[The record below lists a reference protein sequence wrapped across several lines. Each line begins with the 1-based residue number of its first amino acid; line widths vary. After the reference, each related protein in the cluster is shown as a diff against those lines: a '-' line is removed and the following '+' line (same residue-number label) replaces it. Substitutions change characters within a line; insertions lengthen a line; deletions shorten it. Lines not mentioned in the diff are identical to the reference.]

1 MVPLAGVAV
10 KATAEHEVTDI
21 LVIAGIGFTVTVT
34 VNVAPV
40 QPLVVGVT
48 VYVAV
53 AFALPEL
60 VSVCE
65 ILVCA
70 MACALPPLIPAPTG
84 ADQV

>member
-1 MVPLAGVAV
+1 MVPFAGVAV
-10 KATAEHEVTDI
+10 KAAAEHEVTDM
-21 LVIAGIGFTVTVT
+21 LVIAGIGNTVTVT
-34 VNVAPV
+34 VKEAPA

-65 ILVCA
+65 MLVCA
-70 MACALPPLIPAPTG
+70 LACALPPVMPAPTG
-84 ADQV
+84 ADHV